1 MADTTLR
8 SLAKAYS
15 KKNLEHAAYREARA
29 KYINGVLAGELN
41 LSVNDYPSLIRPK
54 ADTTTETTVRKQ
66 EKKKQHLPL
75 TEATQEQPVQTGINK
90 KVLIAGALVG
100 LVIVVIIGISL
111 ATNGDEKANNATDG
125 EEITTAIQ
133 AEPNAAQLLIRDFLA
148 QRNWATNANL
158 DAFVLKWQ
166 VLPADIRGNASA
178 TLELNQ
184 LSNAIYKQLLE
195 ERALSAIGN
204 TADTSKQ
211 LKLIAFASQLGI
223 DDPRIVMPEE

>member
-15 KKNLEHAAYREARA
+15 KKNLEQAAYREARA

-66 EKKKQHLPL
+66 EKKKQPSPL
-75 TEATQEQPVQTGINK
+75 TEAPQEQPVQTGINK
-90 KVLIAGALVG
+90 KGYIAGAIAG
-100 LVIVVIIGISL
+100 LVIIIIIGIILS
-111 ATNGDEKANNATDG
+111 TDGDEKATNATDG
-125 EEITTAIQ
+125 EEITTAVQ

-148 QRNWATNANL
+148 QRNWAMTNL

-166 VLPADIRGNASA
+166 DLPDDIRSHASA

-211 LKLIAFASQLGI
+211 VKLIAFASQLGVN
-223 DDPRIVMPEE
+223 DPRITMPE